1 MPKKSDKLNKD
12 AVLELAEAFVDAE
25 AGVQR
30 KIVKRPT
37 MTEAYAV
44 TESGQRDMLWKDA
57 PDSFKSELSED
68 ARSIYKT
75 VYGKALAKG
84 LEDACMA
91 SRDSMDYFKSC
102 ARSIGENPIYLTN
115 PMGFTMRQAYK
126 KEKNVTIQSASAG
139 SWVKAQYTIKGNQI
153 SVSKQESAIA
163 PNITHSHDSAHM
175 LMVVERMKD
184 RDMSWLLVHDDY
196 ATHAG
201 EVTKMNEVIRETFIE
216 IHKEDVLAKVK
227 DQIVEQGAD
236 ISKIGIEREEMVD
249 GKMKKVWYANPIDRH
264 NDFDLEEVKKSTYF
278 FA

>member
-1 MPKKSDKLNKD
+1 MSKNKSLDRKS
-12 AVLELAEAFVDAE
+12 VIELAEAFVDAE

-30 KIVKRPT
+30 KICKRPT

-44 TESGQRDMLWKDA
+44 TESGQRDMLWDDA
-57 PDSFKSELSED
+57 PDSFKNELSED
-68 ARSIYKT
+68 ARAIYKT
-75 VYGKALAKG
+75 VYGKALAAG
-84 LEDACMA
+84 LKDACMA

-102 ARSIGENPIYLTN
+102 ARSVGENPIYLTN
-115 PMGFTMRQAYK
+115 PIGFTMRQAYH
-126 KEKNVTIQSASAG
+126 KEKNVTIKSASAG
-139 SWVKAQYTIKGNQI
+139 SWVNAQYTIKGNEI

-201 EVTKMNEVIRETFIE
+201 EVTEMHKAIRDTFVEINE
-216 IHKEDVLAKVK
+216 KDVLAQVK
-227 DQIVEQGAD
+227 EQLAEQGAD
-236 ISKIGIEREEMVD
+236 IAQIGIERTEVVD
-249 GKMKKVWYANPIDRH
+249 GKEKKVWYANPIDRH
-264 NDFDLEEVKKSTYF
+264 NDFDLQDVKKSTYF

>member
-1 MPKKSDKLNKD
+1 MSKNKSLDRKS
-12 AVLELAEAFVDAE
+12 VIELAEAFVDAE

-30 KIVKRPT
+30 KICKRPT

-44 TESGQRDMLWKDA
+44 TESGQRDMLWDDT
-57 PDSFKSELSED
+57 PDSFKNELSED
-68 ARSIYKT
+68 ARAIYKT
-75 VYGKALAKG
+75 VYGKALAAG
-84 LEDACMA
+84 LKDACMA

-102 ARSIGENPIYLTN
+102 ARSVGENPIYLTN
-115 PMGFTMRQAYK
+115 PIGFTMRQAYH
-126 KEKNVTIQSASAG
+126 KEKNVTIKSASAG
-139 SWVKAQYTIKGNQI
+139 SWVNAQYTIKGNEI

-201 EVTKMNEVIRETFIE
+201 EVTEMHKAIRDTFVEINE
-216 IHKEDVLAKVK
+216 KDVLAQVK
-227 DQIVEQGAD
+227 EQLAEQGAD
-236 ISKIGIEREEMVD
+236 IAQIGIERTEVVD
-249 GKMKKVWYANPIDRH
+249 GKEKKVWYANPIDRH
-264 NDFDLEEVKKSTYF
+264 NDFDLQDVKKSTYF